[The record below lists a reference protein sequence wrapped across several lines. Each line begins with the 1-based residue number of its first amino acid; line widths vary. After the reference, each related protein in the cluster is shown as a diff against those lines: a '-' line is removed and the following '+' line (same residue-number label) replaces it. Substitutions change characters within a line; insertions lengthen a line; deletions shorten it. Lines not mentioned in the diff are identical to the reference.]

1 MLKKLFFILIVLSIL
16 QGCGY
21 SPMYSS
27 NNKLIINI
35 EEITLNGDWELNNY
49 IKSSLERFSSKSKTE
64 KYKININTIY
74 NKNSITKDST
84 SKTTNFLFEIEANI
98 NLISTKINKNFIFKE
113 KFTMENFEDE
123 LIEKNYESSNKQ
135 NIANL
140 IVNKLIS
147 QLSRLE

>member
-1 MLKKLFFILIVLSIL
+1 MLKKLFFILIVLNVL

-27 NNKLIINI
+27 NNKIFINI
-35 EEITLNGDWELNNY
+35 EEIILNGDLELNNY
-49 IKSSLERFSSKSKTE
+49 IKSSLKSYSSESESE

-74 NKNSITKDST
+74 NKKSITKDSAG
-84 SKTTNFLFEIEANI
+84 KTTNFLIEIETSM
-98 NLISTKINKNFIFKE
+98 NLISTKINKNYVFKE
-113 KFTMENFEDE
+113 KFTMENFEDK
-123 LIEKNYESSNKQ
+123 LVEKNYETSNKK

-140 IVNKLIS
+140 IVNKLIL

>member
-1 MLKKLFFILIVLSIL
+1 MLKKLFFILIVLNIL

-49 IKSSLERFSSKSKTE
+49 IKSSLERFS
-64 KYKININTIY
+64 
-74 NKNSITKDST
+74 
-84 SKTTNFLFEIEANI
+84 
-98 NLISTKINKNFIFKE
+98 TKINKSFIFKE
-113 KFTMENFEDE
+113 KFTMENFEDK
-123 LIEKNYESSNKQ
+123 LIEKNYERSNKQ

>member
-1 MLKKLFFILIVLSIL
+1 MLKKLFFILIVLNIL

-27 NNKLIINI
+27 NSKLIINI
-35 EEITLNGDWELNNY
+35 EEINLNGDWELNNY
-49 IKSSLERFSSKSKTE
+49 IKNSLERHSSENQTK

-74 NKNSITKDST
+74 NKKTITKDST
-84 SKTTNFLFEIEANI
+84 GKTTNFLFEIEANI
-98 NLISTKINKNFIFKE
+98 NLISTKINKSFTFKE
-113 KFTMENFEDE
+113 KFEMDNFEDK
-123 LIEKNYESSNKQ
+123 ITEKNYERSNKQ

>member
-1 MLKKLFFILIVLSIL
+1 MLKKLFFILIVLNIL

-27 NNKLIINI
+27 NSKLIINI
-35 EEITLNGDWELNNY
+35 EEINLNGDWELNNY
-49 IKSSLERFSSKSKTE
+49 IKNSLERHSSENQTK

-74 NKNSITKDST
+74 NKKTITKDST
-84 SKTTNFLFEIEANI
+84 GKTTNFLFEMEANI
-98 NLISTKINKNFIFKE
+98 NLISTKINKSFTFKE
-113 KFTMENFEDE
+113 KFKMNNFEDK
-123 LIEKNYESSNKQ
+123 ITEKNYERSNKQ